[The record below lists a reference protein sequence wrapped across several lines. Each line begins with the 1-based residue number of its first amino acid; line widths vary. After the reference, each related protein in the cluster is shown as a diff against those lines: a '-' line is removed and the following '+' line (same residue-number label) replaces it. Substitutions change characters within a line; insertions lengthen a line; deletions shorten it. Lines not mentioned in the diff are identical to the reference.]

1 MKLIVEA
8 QWTIDE
14 SVYLDML
21 KLAGY
26 EDLVHQWNKLNDSHL
41 SNDNIKEIHYDEYS
55 LDSVMMD
62 EIHLSP
68 ELKKKQLN
76 DSQFD
81 SENAL
86 EAI

>member
-14 SVYLDML
+14 NVYLDML

-26 EDLVHQWNKLNDSHL
+26 EDLVSQWNNLNGNILGH
-41 SNDNIKEIHYDEYS
+41 DNIKEFQQEEFS
-55 LDSVMMD
+55 LDSVIID
-62 EIHLSP
+62 DIHANTEHRYKNSN
-68 ELKKKQLN
+68 EK
-76 DSQFD
+76 QFD